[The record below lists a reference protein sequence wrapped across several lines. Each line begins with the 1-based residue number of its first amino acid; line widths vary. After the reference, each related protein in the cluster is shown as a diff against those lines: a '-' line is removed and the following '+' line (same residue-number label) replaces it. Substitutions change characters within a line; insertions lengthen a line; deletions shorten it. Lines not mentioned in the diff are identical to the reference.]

1 MDAIEE
7 INENI
12 SLTDSR
18 DGKSF
23 CFVFKQQNRKQVEE
37 ETEKRERVN
46 AQTIQRTQTQ
56 RERGTK
62 RRKHETKS
70 AASLLKLTRPKRLI
84 TKTTAGC
91 WMSSS
96 N

>member
-37 ETEKRERVN
+37 ETEKRESK
-46 AQTIQRTQTQ
+46 RTDDSTHTNTE
-56 RERGTK
+56 RERDKTE
-62 RRKHETKS
+62 ET
-70 AASLLKLTRPKRLI
+70 R
-84 TKTTAGC
+84 
-91 WMSSS
+91 

>member
-18 DGKSF
+18 DGRSF

-56 RERGTK
+56 REREGQNGGNTK
-62 RRKHETKS
+62 
-70 AASLLKLTRPKRLI
+70 LNQQQV
-84 TKTTAGC
+84 C
-91 WMSSS
+91 
-96 N
+96 